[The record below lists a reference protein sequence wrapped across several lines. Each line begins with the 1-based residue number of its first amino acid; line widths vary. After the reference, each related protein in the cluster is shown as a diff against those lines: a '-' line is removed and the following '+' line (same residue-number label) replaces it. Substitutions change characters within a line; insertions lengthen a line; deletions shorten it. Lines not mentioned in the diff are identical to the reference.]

1 MHFCIRYVALPI
13 ICALTATHVCAQS
26 TVEIII
32 NDVKSS
38 QGELRVGL
46 FDEKDFLKNVVEGK
60 IVKPTKGSVT
70 VVFES
75 VKPGTYAISVLHD
88 ENENGIL
95 DRTKLGIPKEGF
107 AFGNNA
113 MGKKGP
119 PTFDQ
124 AKIEIGDNP
133 VKQVLKMKYF

>member
-1 MHFCIRYVALPI
+1 MHFCIRHIGLLF
-13 ICALTATHVCAQS
+13 ICALEVTHLCAQS
-26 TVEIII
+26 TVEITI
-32 NDVKSS
+32 NDVKSN
-38 QGELRVGL
+38 QGELRIGL
-46 FDEKDFLKNVVEGK
+46 FHEKDFLKDIVEGK
-60 IVKPTKGSVT
+60 IVKPMKGSVT
-70 VVFES
+70 VVFEN

-95 DRTKLGIPKEGF
+95 DRTRLGIPKEGF

-124 AKIEIGDNP
+124 AKIEVGDKP
-133 VKQVLKMKYF
+133 IKQVLKMKYF

>member
-1 MHFCIRYVALPI
+1 MHFCIRHIGLLF
-13 ICALTATHVCAQS
+13 ICALKATSLLAQS
-26 TVEIII
+26 TVEITI
-32 NDVKSS
+32 NDVKSN
-38 QGELRVGL
+38 QGELRIGL
-46 FDEKDFLKNVVEGK
+46 FHEKDFLKDIVEGK
-60 IVKPTKGSVT
+60 IVKPMKGSVT
-70 VVFES
+70 VVFEN

-95 DRTKLGIPKEGF
+95 DRTRLGIPKEGF

-124 AKIEIGDNP
+124 AKIEVGDKP
-133 VKQVLKMKYF
+133 IKQVLKMKYF